1 MNSGYTIIKGR
12 AIDMFQV
19 LVYKINFIALKK
31 KKKKEKEKRTD
42 IYITESIIKSHKLEI
57 SRIDIIHR

>member
-19 LVYKINFIALKK
+19 VVYKIYFIALKK
-31 KKKKEKEKRTD
+31 KKKKEK
-42 IYITESIIKSHKLEI
+42 
-57 SRIDIIHR
+57 